1 MAHPGHEISQATSC
15 RRSEGISGMPQIM
28 KVQMGNTNRRDVLLP
43 ISRRVEITASHGT
56 AALHDEHKVIRVG
69 ADVLGYMPSK
79 VCLQGL
85 RNRHRPTTGTRLRRF
100 SYQALTWQV
109 DQLGRDIDAAAVLL
123 DITPSQSGDLAP
135 PQGAHGS
142 DEDEGPQR

>member
-1 MAHPGHEISQATSC
+1 MPG
-15 RRSEGISGMPQIM
+15 
-28 KVQMGNTNRRDVLLP
+28 
-43 ISRRVEITASHGT
+43 
-56 AALHDEHKVIRVG
+56 
-69 ADVLGYMPSK
+69 K

-85 RNRHRPTTGTRLRRF
+85 RNRHCPTTGARLRRS

-109 DQLGRDIDAAAVLL
+109 DQLGRDVDAATVLL

-142 DEDEGPQR
+142 DEDEGPQRWARHTVGQFKNLGDGKDRSLVRTFPISSSNTTGIAYQEPIIFDRCRQHRPQQPV